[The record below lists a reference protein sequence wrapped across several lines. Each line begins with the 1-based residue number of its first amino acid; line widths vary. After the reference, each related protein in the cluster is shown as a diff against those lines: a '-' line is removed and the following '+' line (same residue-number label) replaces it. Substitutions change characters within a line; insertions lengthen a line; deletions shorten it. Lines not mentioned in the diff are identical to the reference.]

1 MRYIAFSLIAL
12 ALSAAHVQAREPG
25 PDLDAVVVRV
35 VDGDTVKVRLSGEMP
50 DFFRVQSIRLRH
62 CDTPELRDKRPEV
75 AAMAREAREFV
86 KARIAPGLRLTLTD
100 VGRDKYGGR
109 LVADIV
115 VEGQDLCRSLLDAG
129 LAVPYEGGR
138 KTW

>member
-1 MRYIAFSLIAL
+1 MRYIAVSLIAL
-12 ALSAAHVQAREPG
+12 ALFAAYVQAREPG
-25 PDLDAVVVRV
+25 PELAATVVRV
-35 VDGDTVKVRLSGEMP
+35 VDGDTVKVRLLGEMP

-62 CDTPELRDKRPEV
+62 CDTPELREKRPEI
-75 AAMAREAREFV
+75 AAKAREARAFV
-86 KARIAPGLRLTLTD
+86 KARIAPGMRLTLTD

-115 VEGQDLCRSLLDAG
+115 VAGEDLCRSLLDAG

>member
-12 ALSAAHVQAREPG
+12 VLCAGSVQAREPG
-25 PDLDAVVVRV
+25 PTLAATVVRV
-35 VDGDTVKVRLSGEMP
+35 VDGDTVRVRLLDPMP
-50 DFFRVQSIRLRH
+50 DLFKYQSIRLRH
-62 CDTPELRDKRPEV
+62 CDTPELRDKRPEM
-75 AAMAREAREFV
+75 AALARDAREFV
-86 KARIAPGLRLTLTD
+86 KARIAPGMRLTLSD

-109 LVADIV
+109 LVAVIN
-115 VEGQDLCRSLLDAG
+115 VEGADLCRSLLDAG

>member
-1 MRYIAFSLIAL
+1 MRYVAFSLIAL
-12 ALSAAHVQAREPG
+12 ALCVASVQAREPG
-25 PDLDAVVVRV
+25 PELAAAVVRV
-35 VDGDTVKVRLSGEMP
+35 VDGDTVKVRLLDPMP
-50 DFFRVQSIRLRH
+50 DLFMYQSIRLRH
-62 CDTPELRDKRPEV
+62 CDTPELGDKRPEV
-75 AAMAREAREFV
+75 AALAREARAFM
-86 KARIAPGLRLTLTD
+86 KARITPGMRLTLSD

-115 VEGQDLCRSLLDAG
+115 VDGEDLCRSLLDAG

>member
-1 MRYIAFSLIAL
+1 MG
-12 ALSAAHVQAREPG
+12 AAGVVLPAAVNEP
-25 PDLDAVVVRV
+25 
-35 VDGDTVKVRLSGEMP
+35 
-50 DFFRVQSIRLRH
+50 
-62 CDTPELRDKRPEV
+62 
-75 AAMAREAREFV
+75 
-86 KARIAPGLRLTLTD
+86 RIGGLRLLVEGPAVRLNQVAAAPAAPEDVTLPAGTFTASFYGAGMRLTLSD

-115 VEGQDLCRSLLDAG
+115 VDGEDLCRSLLDAG